1 MDKLLVT
8 RKDAARMLS
17 ISVDML
23 DDLKRQQ
30 KIRCVKIGAR
40 SYYSVDELRA
50 FVQRLRRR
58 P

>member
-1 MDKLLVT
+1 MEKLLVT
-8 RKDAARMLS
+8 RKAAAQMLS

-30 KIRCVKIGAR
+30 KIRCVIIGSR
-40 SYYSVDELRA
+40 SYYSMDELRA
-50 FVQRLRRR
+50 FVHRLRRR